1 MSIHKISSDLSWA
14 LFDLARSSCFINI
27 TDEYSE
33 CILTKSVN
41 DTDIKGT
48 S

>member
-1 MSIHKISSDLSWA
+1 MSMHKISSNLSWA
-14 LFDLARSSCFINI
+14 LFDLAKSLCFINI
-27 TDEYSE
+27 SDEYSE
-33 CILTKSVN
+33 GILTKSVN